1 MCAMPQKIEATTKIA
16 TQTWKIIL
24 RPNRSPSL
32 PASAV
37 AIVSA
42 SRYAVTTQDRWV
54 APPRSPTMVGNAV
67 PTIVWSSAASSMP
80 NAMTSKIALRRPGLN
95 EGGPVAATSAVA
107 TVMLR

>member
-1 MCAMPQKIEATTKIA
+1 MLCASPQKNEATMKIA
-16 TQTWKIIL
+16 TQTWKTSL

-42 SRYAVTTQDRWV
+42 SRYAVTTQDRWE
-54 APPRSPTMVGNAV
+54 APPRSPTMVGSAV

-80 NAMTSKIALRRPGLN
+80 TATVTKTALRTTADLVR
-95 EGGPVAATSAVA
+95 AAAESHSP
-107 TVMLR
+107 R